1 MTVRFAS
8 THFSTTSI
16 RSSQFMMVH
25 SHPGL
30 TLTRICLFLSLAAP
44 VVYLNSFFFP
54 FVTPRAIF
62 LFAVGLVT
70 LVSLVWFMCS
80 RRGWVPVWS
89 PIGTAVT
96 IFVVVQIIAALFG
109 ADPLMSFW
117 SNPGRMTG
125 TFLSVHLLVLFVAMI
140 TVLRT
145 RRAWDIFFSANVS
158 VALVNAL
165 LYFLSRGGIIT
176 LQITNGVPTW
186 GNSTLYGG
194 YLLFQIAIALYLL
207 AASSRSWM
215 RWYGA
220 FAATAL
226 TATLFLTDARA
237 AQVSLVSGLVFAGAL
252 TLFTRG
258 RARAVRW
265 TGASVIGVMMAAFF
279 LVVGLL
285 FVPDSA
291 IRNQFI
297 RLTSQSRLIVWD
309 IAWKGFLERPL
320 LGWGPENF
328 EFVFAKYYHP
338 CFGSEACQTAY
349 WFDRAHNIILDT
361 LVHVGLLGL
370 IAYLWVFAVT
380 IILLWRAFR
389 RGAVNDV
396 SAIFVTTILVS
407 YFVQNLTG
415 FDSILSIFAWF
426 VILAFAH
433 FLLTDGKMPR
443 VCNRT
448 ILWIPSLVF
457 IVFPFLFTFF
467 VVRPVLAFTSIV
479 ATEKASSMDEHLKLY
494 ERAATVSSVGLAY
507 RRAYLAHMTNVRLW
521 HTPSVSF
528 TRVREAAMTEIG
540 IAERGL
546 TDTLRR
552 LPADLS
558 SLIELGRLLQVEGRF
573 VDASLYAR
581 AEEVL
586 RQAVRLHPLNPNA
599 AWPLASVLL
608 EQGKVEEAVALT
620 KAVLDRE
627 PRVLKAHTAHLVAVK
642 FLRDDDLLIQTA
654 RQSAEA
660 IPGLFGQL
668 QYIVSEDFDERR
680 LLFLGH
686 FY

>member
-1 MTVRFAS
+1 
-8 THFSTTSI
+8 
-16 RSSQFMMVH
+16 MVQG
-25 SHPGL
+25 HPWF
-30 TLTRICLFLSLAAP
+30 TITRICLFLSLAAP

-54 FVTPRAIF
+54 FVTPKAIF

-96 IFVVVQIIAALFG
+96 IFVVVQFVAALFG

-125 TFLSVHLLVLFVAMI
+125 TFLSVHLLVLFFAMI
-140 TVLRT
+140 TVLHT
-145 RRAWDIFFSANVS
+145 RQAWDIFFSANVG
-158 VALVNAL
+158 VALVNTL
-165 LYFLSRGGIIT
+165 LYVLSRGGIIT
-176 LQITNGVPTW
+176 LQITNDVSTW

-194 YLLFQIAIALYLL
+194 YLFFQIGMALYLL
-207 AASSRSWM
+207 AAPSRSWM

-220 FAATAL
+220 LAATAL

-237 AQVSLVSGLVFAGAL
+237 AQVSLVGGLVFAGAL
-252 TLFTRG
+252 SLFTRG
-258 RARAVRW
+258 RARVVRW
-265 TGASVIGVMMAAFF
+265 TGASVIGVMVAVFF

-309 IAWKGFLERPL
+309 IAWKGFLDRPL

-338 CFGSEACQTAY
+338 CFGSAACQTAY

-370 IAYLWVFAVT
+370 AAYLWVFVVT

-389 RGAVNDV
+389 RGVVNDV
-396 SAIFVTTILVS
+396 SAIFVTTILAAYV
-407 YFVQNLTG
+407 VQNLTG
-415 FDSILSIFAWF
+415 FDSILSLFAWF
-426 VILAFAH
+426 VILAFVH
-433 FLLTDGKMPR
+433 FLLTDGKPPR

-448 ILWIPSLVF
+448 IFWIPSLML
-457 IVFPFLFTFF
+457 IAFPFLFTFF

-479 ATEKASSMDEHLKLY
+479 ATEKAPSMDKHLILY
-494 ERAATVSSVGLAY
+494 ERAATVSSAGLAY
-507 RRAYLAHMTNVRLW
+507 RRAYLAHKTNMRLW
-521 HTPSVSF
+521 YTPLESF
-528 TRVREAAMTEIG
+528 TRVRKAAMTEIV

-620 KAVLDRE
+620 QEVLSRD

-660 IPGLFGQL
+660 IPDLLGQL